1 MRFGVLGP
9 LLARL
14 GGRDVRFDGPRQA
27 KVLAALLVDANQ
39 VVPVPRLVQVMWDRE
54 GPATATRQVQDAVS
68 GLRRILTAHGA
79 APGLIT
85 THRGGYR
92 IGLETAELDLF
103 DFEQQ
108 VGNAERY
115 FTAGDAAGAVGAL
128 RQALGLWRSEAL
140 TDLAG
145 HALAARAAQ
154 LDGRRIA
161 VHRQCLEIELTLGRH
176 HGIVEELSGL
186 VKAHPFDEGLAELAM
201 LALHRC
207 GRRADALAL
216 YRELRG
222 LFRIELG
229 IAPNP
234 ALQQVHQ
241 AILTEAAERS
251 GPAGVAGPADPA
263 DSRHPADSAHPTD
276 SAHPAAVAEVPPG
289 SASFGSAGP
298 ASATAMPTPRQLPR
312 DLADFVG
319 RTSAVEFLCRTVA
332 MAAAG
337 SAGPVVVLT
346 GPAGIG
352 KSALAVHV
360 GHRVTAAFAGGQLYA
375 DLRGTGTGTGTG
387 ARPADPCDVLASF
400 IRALAGD
407 RIPAPASLDEA
418 AAVFR
423 SLVAGLRLLVVLDD
437 ARDAEQVS
445 PLLPAGS
452 GCAVLITSRSRLS
465 GLDSVRRVVLDHL
478 DSGDAR
484 TLLAR
489 IADPEAAADEPASP
503 AEPAEPASPAELNA
517 LTAIVHACA
526 GSPLALRI
534 AGSRLAVERGLTARD
549 LADRLADPQRRL
561 DEFTIADR
569 SVRAALAVHTR
580 ALPDGAGAG
589 AGMGAGAIRVLSLLA
604 LWDSPEIGGL
614 AVAALAGLPVEE
626 CRRRLDALV
635 DLHLVESPRP
645 ERYALHGLPRL
656 YAAELAAVLPRAERN
671 TAIGRA
677 AAWYLRSLTD
687 ANTAPTHPDSLAWL
701 DLERPNLIEAVRG
714 AAVSGHPGT
723 AWRIA
728 LGLQDFFL
736 LRNHLRDWIRTHDTV
751 LAMDDAIDVP
761 IDVPIDDARARI
773 LIGRG
778 QALIEL
784 CDPDGAERCLL
795 QALQVLANPGTD
807 SIDCNPS
814 TDSTEQTRTAGLIAL
829 GRVRTA
835 QGRLAEA
842 VEILD
847 TAILHAQRSGDA
859 RAEATARA
867 EKGRALLG
875 TGDQDAAINAFRRAL
890 ALLPLADSR
899 SRTEGVILG
908 YLGDALRA
916 ARDID
921 GALACHRRAL
931 AIHAAVDDK
940 LLQADAQVAIG
951 DLLAATGRVTDA
963 CHAWTAATDLYEALA
978 HPRTEDVR
986 ERLRSVILA

>member
-9 LLARL
+9 LLAL
-14 GGRDVRFDGPRQA
+14 VGGRDVRFDGPRQA

-39 VVPVPRLVQVMWDRE
+39 VVPIPRLVRVMWDRE

-92 IGLETAELDLF
+92 IGLQAAELDLF

-108 VGNAERY
+108 VGNAEKY

-145 HALAARAAQ
+145 QALAARAAQ

-222 LFRIELG
+222 LFRTELG

-234 ALQQVHQ
+234 GLQQLHQ
-241 AILTEAAERS
+241 AILTEAAERI
-251 GPAGVAGPADPA
+251 GPRGPADPA
-263 DSRHPADSAHPTD
+263 DPTHPATL
-276 SAHPAAVAEVPPG
+276 AEVPPDI
-289 SASFGSAGP
+289 ASFDGAGGVP
-298 ASATAMPTPRQLPR
+298 ATTVPTPRQLPR
-312 DLADFVG
+312 DPADFVG
-319 RTSAVEFLCRTVA
+319 RTSAVEYLCRTVTLE
-332 MAAAG
+332 AAG
-337 SAGPVVVLT
+337 SSGPVAVVT

-352 KSALAVHV
+352 KSALAGHV
-360 GHRVTAAFAGGQLYA
+360 GHRVAAAFPGGQLYA
-375 DLRGTGTGTGTG
+375 DLRGTG
-387 ARPADPCDVLASF
+387 ARPADPCAVLASF
-400 IRALAGD
+400 VRALAGD

-418 AAVFR
+418 AAAFR
-423 SLVAGLRLLVVLDD
+423 SLAAGLRLLVVLDD

-465 GLDSVRRVVLDHL
+465 GLDCVRRVVLDRL
-478 DSGDAR
+478 GSGDAR

-489 IADPEAAADEPASP
+489 IAEPEAGAD
-503 AEPAEPASPAELNA
+503 EPAEPAAYGEPAKPADPAAYGDPADPAESTDPDA
-517 LTAIVHACA
+517 LTAIAHACA

-534 AGSRLAVERGLTARD
+534 AGNRLAVERGLTARD
-549 LADRLADPQRRL
+549 LAGRLADPERRL
-561 DEFTIADR
+561 DELTIAGR

-580 ALPDGAGAG
+580 DLPDGAGV
-589 AGMGAGAIRVLSLLA
+589 GAGAVRVLSLLA
-604 LWDSPEIGGL
+604 LWESPEIGL
-614 AVAALAGLPVEE
+614 PTVAALADLPVEE
-626 CRRRLDALV
+626 CRHLLDVLV

-645 ERYALHGLPRL
+645 DRYAVSGLPRL
-656 YAAELAAVLPRAERN
+656 YAAELAAALPRAQRN
-671 TAIGRA
+671 TAVGGA
-677 AAWYLRSLTD
+677 AAWYLRTLTGVNAAPADPD
-687 ANTAPTHPDSLAWL
+687 ALAWL

-714 AAVSGHPGT
+714 AAGSGHPGT
-723 AWRIA
+723 AWRLA
-728 LGLQDFFL
+728 VGLQDFFL
-736 LRNHLRDWIRTHDTV
+736 LRNHLQDWIRTHDIV
-751 LAMDDAIDVP
+751 LALADAIG
-761 IDVPIDDARARI
+761 DDARARI

-778 QALIEL
+778 AALIEL
-784 CDPDGAERCLL
+784 GDPDGAERCLVP
-795 QALQVLANPGTD
+795 VLAIPGTD
-807 SIDCNPS
+807 ATADV
-814 TDSTEQTRTAGLIAL
+814 RTAGLIAL

-835 QGRLAEA
+835 QGRGAEA
-842 VEILD
+842 VETLG
-847 TAILHAQRSGDA
+847 TAIRHARRSGDA
-859 RAEATARA
+859 LDEATARA
-867 EKGRALLG
+867 EQGRALSG
-875 TGDQDAAINAFRRAL
+875 IGNQDAAIAACRRAL
-890 ALLPLADSR
+890 GLLPVAG

-916 ARDID
+916 TRDLD

-931 AIHAAVDDK
+931 VIHAAADDK
-940 LLQADAQVAIG
+940 LRQADALVAIG
-951 DLLAATGRVTDA
+951 DLLTATGRGAKA

-978 HPRTEDVR
+978 HPRTDDVR
-986 ERLRSVILA
+986 ERLRSAILA

>member
-9 LLARL
+9 LLARV

-39 VVPVPRLVQVMWDRE
+39 MVPVPRLVRVMWDRE

-108 VGNAERY
+108 VGNAEKY
-115 FTAGDAAGAVGAL
+115 FTVGDAAGAVGAL

-140 TDLAG
+140 TDLTG
-145 HALAARAAQ
+145 NALAARAAQ

-222 LFRIELG
+222 LFRAELG

-234 ALQQVHQ
+234 GLQQLHQ
-241 AILTEAAERS
+241 AILTEAAERI
-251 GPAGVAGPADPA
+251 GPPGLPGPPDPADP
-263 DSRHPADSAHPTD
+263 TD
-276 SAHPAAVAEVPPG
+276 STHPAAVAEVAPET
-289 SASFGSAGP
+289 ASFGGAGA
-298 ASATAMPTPRQLPR
+298 ASTTAVPTPRQLPR

-319 RTSAVEFLCRTVA
+319 RTRAVEYLCRTVT
-332 MAAAG
+332 MEAG
-337 SAGPVVVLT
+337 SAGPVVVVT

-360 GHRVTAAFAGGQLYA
+360 GHRVAAAFADGQLYA
-375 DLRGTGTGTGTG
+375 DLRGTG
-387 ARPADPCDVLASF
+387 AHPADPYNVLASF
-400 IRALAGD
+400 VRALAGD
-407 RIPAPASLDEA
+407 RIPAPASLGEV

-437 ARDAEQVS
+437 AHDAEQVS
-445 PLLPAGS
+445 PLLPAGA

-465 GLDSVRRVVLDHL
+465 GLDCVRRVVLDRL
-478 DSGDAR
+478 DPGDAR

-489 IADPEAAADEPASP
+489 IAEPEAVADGPADPAESAERTEP
-503 AEPAEPASPAELNA
+503 AEPAESAEPDA

-549 LADRLADPQRRL
+549 LADRLADPERRL
-561 DEFTIADR
+561 DELTIAGR

-580 ALPDGAGAG
+580 SLPDGAGAG
-589 AGMGAGAIRVLSLLA
+589 ARAGAVRVLGLLA
-604 LWDSPEIGGL
+604 LWDSPEIGPP
-614 AVAALAGLPVEE
+614 AVAALAGLPVDE
-626 CRRRLDALV
+626 CRQLLDVLV

-645 ERYALHGLPRL
+645 ERYALHGLTRL
-656 YAAELAAVLPRAERN
+656 YAVELATALPRAERDA
-671 TAIGRA
+671 AIGRA
-677 AAWYLRSLTD
+677 AAWYLRTLTGVQTLTGANAAPAGPD
-687 ANTAPTHPDSLAWL
+687 ALPWL
-701 DLERPNLIEAVRG
+701 DLERLNLIEAVRG

-723 AWRIA
+723 AWRLA
-728 LGLQDFFL
+728 VGLQDFFL
-736 LRNHLRDWIRTHDTV
+736 LRNHLQDWIRTHDTV
-751 LAMDDAIDVP
+751 LAMDDAIDD
-761 IDVPIDDARARI
+761 DVRALI

-778 QALIEL
+778 EALIEL

-795 QALQVLANPGTD
+795 RALAIPGAD
-807 SIDCNPS
+807 G
-814 TDSTEQTRTAGLIAL
+814 TEGTGDARTAGLIAL

-835 QGRLAEA
+835 QGHVAEA
-842 VEILD
+842 VETLD
-847 TAILHAQRSGDA
+847 TAIRHAQRSGNALD
-859 RAEATARA
+859 EATARA
-867 EKGRALLG
+867 EKGRALFG
-875 TGDQDAAINAFRRAL
+875 IGNQDSAITAYRRAL
-890 ALLPLADSR
+890 ELLPVAG
-899 SRTEGVILG
+899 SRTEGVIVG

-921 GALACHRRAL
+921 GALDCHRRAL
-931 AIHAAVDDK
+931 VIHAAVDDR
-940 LLQADAQVAIG
+940 LLQADGLVAIG
-951 DLLAATGRVTDA
+951 DLLTATGRGTDA
-963 CHAWTAATDLYEALA
+963 CHAWTAAIDLYEALA
-978 HPRTEDVR
+978 HPRTDDVR
-986 ERLRSVILA
+986 ERLRSVVLA